1 MIQYDI
7 DLQAYINEVK
17 IVIEDTTYFFDIKK
31 NSANNG
37 CNVEIKDI
45 NGAYLFSQPIY
56 DGEGMF
62 DRMNI
67 LDLQNPLYYILNLDE
82 NSLIIWYLD

>member
-17 IVIEDTTYFFDIKK
+17 IVIEDNTYFFDIKK
-31 NSANNG
+31 NNNNNS
-37 CNVEIKDI
+37 CNVEVKDI

-67 LDLQNPLYYILNLDE
+67 LDLQNPLYYVLNLAE
-82 NSLIIWYLD
+82 NTLIFWYLD